1 MINNNN
7 NNIASA
13 DNNNNNKSS
22 TKIRNKNM
30 EMETT
35 ISKDCCKKTFTTM
48 ISLQLH
54 LITPNKEIQHT
65 SYCIL
70 CLNLVKRLRE
80 HYPVSN

>member
-7 NNIASA
+7 NNIAAA

-30 EMETT
+30 EMEQFQK
-35 ISKDCCKKTFTTM
+35 IVVKKTFTTM